1 MQNNQ
6 QQIPEI
12 KRGIDLYRNIE
23 NNKRFELRYHHTE
36 SFFYTEY
43 YVYEL
48 FKDNEMMLTCNDN
61 ITRSVRKLLYCKIR
75 IENDTKDTVLSKFYY
90 EY

>member
-6 QQIPEI
+6 REIPEI

-23 NNKRFELRYHHTE
+23 NNKRFELRYHNTE
-36 SFFYTEY
+36 SLFYTEY

-48 FKDNEMMLTCNDN
+48 FKDNEMILAGNDN

-75 IENDTKDTVLSKFYY
+75 IKNDTKDTVLSKFYY